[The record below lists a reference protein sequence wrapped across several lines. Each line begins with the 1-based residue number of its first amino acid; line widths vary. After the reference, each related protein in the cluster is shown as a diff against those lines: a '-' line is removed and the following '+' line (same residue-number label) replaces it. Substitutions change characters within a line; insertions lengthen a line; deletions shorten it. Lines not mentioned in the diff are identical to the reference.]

1 MSLEK
6 LVLDKK
12 EVPGMEF
19 IYYLVELDFCAKLG
33 KISSAKQSSIPKVR
47 AGNEKVG
54 GLIFTTEIVHSSTTT
69 RRVQERNQVVQVSTR
84 RNLVDE
90 IGRR

>member
-1 MSLEK
+1 VLTEMSLEK

-19 IYYLVELDFCAKLG
+19 FYYLVELDFCDKLG

-47 AGNEKVG
+47 AAVRK
-54 GLIFTTEIVHSSTTT
+54 
-69 RRVQERNQVVQVSTR
+69 
-84 RNLVDE
+84 
-90 IGRR
+90 